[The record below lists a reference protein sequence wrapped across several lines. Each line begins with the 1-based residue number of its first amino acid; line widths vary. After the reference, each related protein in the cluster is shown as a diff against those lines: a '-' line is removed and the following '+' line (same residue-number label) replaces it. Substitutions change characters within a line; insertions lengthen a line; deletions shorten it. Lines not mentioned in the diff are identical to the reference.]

1 MLELQLEN
9 TLKENTNELIKMNDE
24 DLNNFLSSLKIM
36 DNKVE
41 ELDDLIV
48 DFCIDRCDEKHS
60 FSNVLILLVTS
71 LSMLNITLLTGK
83 SMFYLFVAI
92 LVNMGSAFFVKNK
105 YEDLNRKCDKKLEY
119 INIKRNDLIQYIQE
133 SNIANMNITVSS
145 NKLNKKI
152 NKLKCYLL
160 EKYENVTSFK
170 KNKISNKLSF
180 IELSELSV
188 VFDLKKLIKKIEQ
201 YKKKNSIKT
210 SKNNEIL
217 KSMYEL

>member
-9 TLKENTNELIKMNDE
+9 TNELIKENDE

-41 ELDDLIV
+41 ELDNLIV
-48 DFCIDRCDEKHS
+48 DFFIDRLDEKHNFLNS
-60 FSNVLILLVTS
+60 LILLITS
-71 LSMLNITLLTGK
+71 LFMLNITLLTEK
-83 SMFYLFVAI
+83 SMFYLFMVI
-92 LVNMGSAFFVKNK
+92 IVNIGSIFFVKNK
-105 YEDLNRKCDKKLEY
+105 YENLNRKCNKKLEY

-133 SNIANMNITVSS
+133 SNIANINITVSS

-152 NKLKCYLL
+152 NKLKYYLL
-160 EKYENVTSFK
+160 EKYENVTFLK

-188 VFDLKKLIKKIEQ
+188 VFDLKKLITKIEQ

-217 KSMYEL
+217 NSMYEL

>member
-9 TLKENTNELIKMNDE
+9 TNELIKENDE

-41 ELDDLIV
+41 ELDNLIV
-48 DFCIDRCDEKHS
+48 DFFIDRLDEKHNFLNS
-60 FSNVLILLVTS
+60 LILLLTS
-71 LSMLNITLLTGK
+71 LFMLNITLLTEK
-83 SMFYLFVAI
+83 SMFYLFMVI
-92 LVNMGSAFFVKNK
+92 IVNIGSIFFVKNK
-105 YEDLNRKCDKKLEY
+105 YENLNRKCNKKLEY
-119 INIKRNDLIQYIQE
+119 INVKRNDLIQYIQE
-133 SNIANMNITVSS
+133 SNIANINITVSS

-152 NKLKCYLL
+152 NKLKYYLL
-160 EKYENVTSFK
+160 EKYENVTFLK

-188 VFDLKKLIKKIEQ
+188 VFDLKKLITKIEQ

-217 KSMYEL
+217 NSMDEL

>member
-9 TLKENTNELIKMNDE
+9 TNELIKENDE

-41 ELDDLIV
+41 ELDNLIV
-48 DFCIDRCDEKHS
+48 DFFIDRLDEKHNFLNS
-60 FSNVLILLVTS
+60 LILLVTS
-71 LSMLNITLLTGK
+71 LFMLNITLLTEK
-83 SMFYLFVAI
+83 SMFYLFMVI
-92 LVNMGSAFFVKNK
+92 IVNIGSIFFVKNK
-105 YEDLNRKCDKKLEY
+105 YENLNRKCNKKLEY

-133 SNIANMNITVSS
+133 SNIANINITVSS

-152 NKLKCYLL
+152 NKLKYYLL
-160 EKYENVTSFK
+160 EKYENVTFLK

-188 VFDLKKLIKKIEQ
+188 VFDLKKLITKIEQ

-217 KSMYEL
+217 NSMYEL

>member
-9 TLKENTNELIKMNDE
+9 TNELIKENDE

-41 ELDDLIV
+41 ELDNLIV
-48 DFCIDRCDEKHS
+48 DFFIDRLDEKHNFLNS
-60 FSNVLILLVTS
+60 LILLLTS
-71 LSMLNITLLTGK
+71 LFMLNITLLTEK
-83 SMFYLFVAI
+83 SMFYLFMVI
-92 LVNMGSAFFVKNK
+92 IVNIGSIFFVKNK
-105 YEDLNRKCDKKLEY
+105 YENLNRKCNKKLEY

-133 SNIANMNITVSS
+133 SNIANINITVSS

-152 NKLKCYLL
+152 NKLKYYLL
-160 EKYENVTSFK
+160 EKYENVTFLK

-188 VFDLKKLIKKIEQ
+188 VFDLKKLITKIEQ

-217 KSMYEL
+217 NSMYEL

>member
-9 TLKENTNELIKMNDE
+9 TNELIKENDE

-41 ELDDLIV
+41 ELDNLIV
-48 DFCIDRCDEKHS
+48 DFFIDRLDEKHNFLNS
-60 FSNVLILLVTS
+60 LILLLTS
-71 LSMLNITLLTGK
+71 LFMLNITLLTEK
-83 SMFYLFVAI
+83 SMFYLFMVI
-92 LVNMGSAFFVKNK
+92 IVNIGSIFFVKNK
-105 YEDLNRKCDKKLEY
+105 YENLNRKCNKKLEY
-119 INIKRNDLIQYIQE
+119 IKIKRNDLIQYIQE
-133 SNIANMNITVSS
+133 SNIVNINITVRS
-145 NKLNKKI
+145 NKLKKKI
-152 NKLKCYLL
+152 NKLKYYLL

-170 KNKISNKLSF
+170 KNKIRNKLSF

-188 VFDLKKLIKKIEQ
+188 VFDLKKLITKIEQ

-217 KSMYEL
+217 NSMYEL

>member
-9 TLKENTNELIKMNDE
+9 TNELIKENDE

-41 ELDDLIV
+41 ELDNLIV
-48 DFCIDRCDEKHS
+48 DFFIDRLDEKHNFLNS
-60 FSNVLILLVTS
+60 LILLLTS
-71 LSMLNITLLTGK
+71 LFMLNITLLTEK
-83 SMFYLFVAI
+83 SMFYLFMVI
-92 LVNMGSAFFVKNK
+92 IVNIGSIFFVKNK
-105 YEDLNRKCDKKLEY
+105 YENLNRKCNKKLEY
-119 INIKRNDLIQYIQE
+119 IKIKRNDLIQYIQE
-133 SNIANMNITVSS
+133 SNIVNINITVRS
-145 NKLNKKI
+145 NKLKKKI
-152 NKLKCYLL
+152 NKLKYYLL
-160 EKYENVTSFK
+160 EKYENVTFFK

-188 VFDLKKLIKKIEQ
+188 VFDLKKLITKIEQ

-217 KSMYEL
+217 NSMYEL

>member
-9 TLKENTNELIKMNDE
+9 TNELIKENDE

-41 ELDDLIV
+41 ELDNLIV
-48 DFCIDRCDEKHS
+48 DFFIDRLDEKHNFLNS
-60 FSNVLILLVTS
+60 LILLLTS
-71 LSMLNITLLTGK
+71 LFMLNITLLTEK
-83 SMFYLFVAI
+83 SMFYLFMVI
-92 LVNMGSAFFVKNK
+92 IVNIGSIFFVKNK
-105 YEDLNRKCDKKLEY
+105 YENLNRKCNKKLEY

-133 SNIANMNITVSS
+133 SNIANINITVSS

-152 NKLKCYLL
+152 NKLKYYLL
-160 EKYENVTSFK
+160 EKYENVTFLK

-188 VFDLKKLIKKIEQ
+188 FFDLKKLITKIEQ

-217 KSMYEL
+217 NSMYEL

>member
-1 MLELQLEN
+1 MLLELQLEN
-9 TLKENTNELIKMNDE
+9 TNELIKENDE

-41 ELDDLIV
+41 ELDNLIV
-48 DFCIDRCDEKHS
+48 DFFIDRLDEKHNFLNS
-60 FSNVLILLVTS
+60 LILLVTS
-71 LSMLNITLLTGK
+71 LFMLNITLLTEK
-83 SMFYLFVAI
+83 SMFYLFMVI
-92 LVNMGSAFFVKNK
+92 IVNIGSIFFVKNK
-105 YEDLNRKCDKKLEY
+105 YENLNRKCNKKLDY
-119 INIKRNDLIQYIQE
+119 INMKRNDLIQYIQE
-133 SNIANMNITVSS
+133 SNIANINITVSS

-152 NKLKCYLL
+152 NKLKYYLL
-160 EKYENVTSFK
+160 EKYENVTFLK

-188 VFDLKKLIKKIEQ
+188 IFDLKKLITKIEQ